1 MASHRS
7 FPLLFVLL
15 FATGLVVRPA
25 DAKPRDLSTYTLRV
39 HIFTSE
45 WKSDNGG
52 SGTGRGNLIDGATV
66 RGFDF
71 VYYCQVNYMA
81 SVGNQAYTAKWK
93 KPGKTIEIVGNK
105 VGSEGKEDTCDFNVT
120 MHDYVYDVRDGSM
133 ITLSPE
139 QYKSRAGT
147 ALLNSGPVDSDLA
160 HYPLRLSILQIDW
173 SPPFNGVSTGNGR
186 GNLLSP
192 AAGLASVDFATSCNV
207 TFATTPPGR
216 YDPGQWSHEGSE
228 MAVLLQTVSA
238 GPQVCILKTSIHT
251 DIYMRDA
258 SGVVKAVS
266 PEEFRRLNQPSPS
279 KP

>member
-1 MASHRS
+1 MARHRS
-7 FPLLFVLL
+7 SPWLFVL
-15 FATGLVVRPA
+15 FFVTGLAVRPA

-52 SGTGRGNLIDGATV
+52 SGTGRANLIDGATV

-71 VYYCQVNYMA
+71 VYYCQVNYMP
-81 SVGNQAYTAKWK
+81 SVGNQAYIAKWK

-105 VGSEGKEDTCDFNVT
+105 VGSEGKEGTCDFNIT
-120 MHDYVYDVRDGSM
+120 MHDYVYDVQDGSL
-133 ITLSPE
+133 ITLTAE

-173 SPPFNGVSTGNGR
+173 GPQFNGVSTGNGR

-192 AAGLASVDFATSCNV
+192 AGLSSVDFATSCNV
-207 TFATTPPGR
+207 KFAITPPGR
-216 YDPGQWSHEGSE
+216 NYAGQWSHEGSE

-238 GPQVCILKTSIHT
+238 GAQVCTLKTSIHT

-258 SGVVKAVS
+258 SGGVKAVS
-266 PEEFRRLNQPSPS
+266 PEEFRRLNQPNPS